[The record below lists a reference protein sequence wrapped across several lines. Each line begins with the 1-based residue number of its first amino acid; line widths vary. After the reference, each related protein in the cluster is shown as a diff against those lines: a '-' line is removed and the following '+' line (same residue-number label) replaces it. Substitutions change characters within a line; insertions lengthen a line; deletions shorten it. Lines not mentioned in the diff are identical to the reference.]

1 MRILG
6 IDPGLRV
13 TGYGVVDVDPDS
25 PGATPRIVEGG
36 VLRIPEDLPLP
47 ARLRRLHEEIREVLD
62 ELEPEMVAVES
73 VFTHPDRASTGV
85 RMAHARGVLLLA
97 AAQKGL
103 KVAEHAPAQV
113 KKSLTGDGSADK
125 SRMQLAIAARCGL
138 DAPPEPSDVADA
150 LAIALC
156 AANRLEDPLSGTRT
170 S

>member
-13 TGYGVVDVDPDS
+13 TGYGVVECDAE
-25 PGATPRIVEGG
+25 GTTHLPRIVEGG

-47 ARLRRLHEEIREVLD
+47 ARLRRLHEEIREVLG
-62 ELEPEMVAVES
+62 ELQPELVAVES

-97 AAQKGL
+97 AAQHGIE
-103 KVAEHAPAQV
+103 VVEHAPAQV

-125 SRMQLAIAARCGL
+125 ARMQMAIATRFGL

-156 AANRLEDPLSGTRT
+156 AANRLNDPIPGSQSL
-170 S
+170 